1 MSGRSAEHDAG
12 LDSPD
17 GRDRRQTIGLWLGLI
32 LALGLQLIPVPT
44 ELNAITG
51 SASDA
56 RSAWIVLSLLSL
68 MACWWV
74 SEAVPIPVT
83 SLLPLAVLPVCSV
96 QSIRQTSGDYF
107 HPIVVLLLGGFI
119 VAKAIERWNLHERI
133 ALGVV
138 SKGGVSPGRV
148 IGGFMMAAAM
158 LSMWISNTATSI
170 MMMPIAV
177 SVALAVTG
185 DRPDGRGFTFA
196 LLLGIAYACSIGG
209 LGTYIGTPTNLL
221 IKDAL
226 EGATGREID
235 FFSWM
240 MLGVPTVTLLVPLAW
255 FVLTRWAF
263 QVRVDDVAAG
273 QAVISERLAALGRIT
288 TPERRTIMVFG
299 LVAALWIFGRPLRA
313 MDIGGFSPLA
323 GMTDHVIAIFGVILC
338 FLVPSGSRQ
347 EPGSSLLDWKTAESI
362 PWGVILLFGGGMALA
377 GAIRGSGLGDWVG
390 SELDFF
396 AALPVLLVVLLVATL
411 VIFVT
416 EVTSNIAT
424 AAALAPVL
432 ISLAD
437 RTDLD
442 PVLLGAPVA
451 LAASCAFMLPM
462 ATGPNA
468 VVFATD
474 RVNLPTMARA
484 GVRLNLLAIFAITA
498 LSWLIAPLAFG

>member
-1 MSGRSAEHDAG
+1 MSETSAEHEAG
-12 LDSPD
+12 LDSPG
-17 GRDRRQTIGLWLGLI
+17 GRDRRQLIGLWAGLV
-32 LALGLQLIPVPT
+32 LAMGLQFIPVPV
-44 ELNAITG
+44 ELVAITG
-51 SASDA
+51 SAGEA
-56 RSAWIVLSLLSL
+56 RSAWIVLSLLLL

-74 SEAVPIPVT
+74 SEAIPIPVT
-83 SLLPLAVLPVCSV
+83 SLLPLVVLPFFSV

-138 SKGGVSPGRV
+138 VRMGASPGRL
-148 IGGFMMAAAM
+148 IAGFMLAAAI

-177 SVALAVTG
+177 SVALAVTDG
-185 DRPDGRGFTFA
+185 RTGGRGFTFA

-235 FFSWM
+235 FVSWM
-240 MLGVPTVTLLVPLAW
+240 MLGVPAVILLLPIAW

-263 QVRVDDVAAG
+263 KVSIDDTSAG
-273 QAVISERLAALGRIT
+273 QAVIADRLAALGPVTI
-288 TPERRTIMVFG
+288 PERCTIMVFG
-299 LVAALWIFGRPLRA
+299 LIASLWIFGRPLRGLE
-313 MDIGGFSPLA
+313 IGGIMPFA
-323 GMTDHVIAIFGVILC
+323 GLTDHVTAIFGVVLC
-338 FLVPSGSRQ
+338 FLVPSGSRR

-362 PWGVILLFGGGMALA
+362 PWGVVLLFGGGMALA

-390 SELDFF
+390 SELEIF
-396 AALPVLLVVLLVATL
+396 AALPALLVILLVATL

-424 AAALAPVL
+424 AAALTPVL

-474 RVNLPTMARA
+474 KVSLPTMARA
-484 GVRLNLLAIFAITA
+484 GVRLNLLAIFAITGV
-498 LSWLIAPLAFG
+498 SYVIAPLAFG